1 MLAVISAGYN
11 AMPDM
16 KYDKNQSQ
24 FPVHNH
30 KRKAISLVTEM
41 KPIQFNVSRNFLNSE
56 LFTTG
61 VSYMYVSMVKYIYI
75 IHRRGI

>member
-1 MLAVISAGYN
+1 ML
-11 AMPDM
+11 DT

-41 KPIQFNVSRNFLNSE
+41 KPIQLNVFSNFLNCE
-56 LFTTG
+56 QFTKG
-61 VSYMYVSMVKYIYI
+61 VRDMYVSMVRCIYI
-75 IHRRGI
+75 IRMRGR